1 MYVST
6 VNLRG
11 YSALTYAPNGSIW
24 IPTICHRAIWWGLDH
39 FWFDSIP
46 AKTSALMGICV
57 SMKIVEKAC
66 GLWCESAILAMM
78 IFGQMEQYIQACE
91 GAGEPLHLFL

>member
-1 MYVST
+1 
-6 VNLRG
+6 
-11 YSALTYAPNGSIW
+11 
-24 IPTICHRAIWWGLDH
+24 
-39 FWFDSIP
+39 
-46 AKTSALMGICV
+46 MGICV